1 MTMGADQEALT
12 LFLLGKPQ
20 ILRGDV
26 SLAERLAG
34 KEQALFIYLACQ
46 PDQRYSREHLATLL
60 WGETTH
66 SRARYN
72 LRRALWHLRGAVEE
86 VGLDPDAILTTDES
100 WIQLGPS
107 APCWVDVLD
116 FEHVLKT
123 AFQDLQSQFSSTS
136 ERVRRIQEALDLY
149 RGEFLTGF
157 SISNAPN
164 FEEWLTLERERLFL
178 LFLRALTSLIQG
190 FIAWGERDE
199 AIAACQRLLAADPLQ
214 EDIHRLLMRLYW
226 ETGQRTHALRQYHT
240 YRDLLRRDLDIEPM
254 EETRELYQRIL
265 QYEVSPVS
273 ISSLTLTSRL
283 TPPAPSSDY
292 LSRPRLLSLLD
303 QGLSVRLTLLSA
315 PPGYGKT
322 TLLAQWMDV
331 RVKDSADRDV
341 LFAWYRVSEADNAPL
356 TFVEGLATSVARL
369 YPAVGEALR
378 EIYSLTALQGEPQRA
393 AGLLVKTLGTLESV
407 SLVIVLDDLEHLTSP
422 DSWSVL
428 RFLLKHLPVN
438 GHLCLLTR
446 KDPPLP
452 LPRLRVRG
460 QLLEIRAAELRF
472 TEEEAKAFLA
482 QASNLELNSS
492 EKQEL
497 IDRAEG
503 WAAPLWLAAN
513 AFGRFSATLDE
524 VWDGLFAYLREEV
537 LDAQRSE
544 VRGFLLRSAVL
555 NQLTPRLCQAV
566 LDIYQD
572 VTEMAEW
579 LADLRR
585 RNLFLHRISSQSP
598 EREPTYAYQSLFLSF
613 LRTELSRFLPSNEVR
628 ALHRRAARAWE
639 QRGDQEQALYHFQQA
654 DDEPEVARL
663 LGQMTS
669 DYLQQGRLESLA
681 RWLDQLGPSVRS
693 RYPRLTL
700 SAGQLRQAEGRGE
713 EARSLYLQAV
723 ADFEAQQDRAAQGDS
738 LLALAELE
746 FLRGRYDDGIQFG
759 ERALACWD
767 ETHNGRVADAL
778 CVLGRL
784 RASLGDLPAAADSL
798 ERAERLARTGDDP
811 LRVFRVL
818 RSQAWVA
825 YLQGAYHRAIGLNH
839 WAEREA
845 GDDVPQE
852 IMMTFQNP
860 VPSILRMWG
869 QGDAAWHA
877 AHRRLEAARQMRD
890 RIALSS
896 AWVDVGNLHWDRGV
910 YSEAEEAFRKAV
922 EGAKETGEDGLVR
935 LCGEAHLACVCA
947 LRNNLNEAVELAEAM
962 LSRCQDRGA
971 PSLEIAI
978 AQTALAGVHLRVPD
992 VLAQDVFPA
1001 LLKAYHIFKRLNVRY
1016 GVFASGILISRAY
1029 SQMNE
1034 AEPGGQARGYLV
1046 EALGMAAAESYIQP
1060 LVTWHDITL
1069 PLMLFALREGIGH
1082 RFVSSA
1088 LARIGPEALPPVIEL
1103 ARDDDSLIRERAALA
1118 LGVMRDEVE
1127 AGDVMDDEMYEP
1139 QLSSH
1144 P

>member
-1 MTMGADQEALT
+1 
-12 LFLLGKPQ
+12 
-20 ILRGDV
+20 
-26 SLAERLAG
+26 
-34 KEQALFIYLACQ
+34 
-46 PDQRYSREHLATLL
+46 
-60 WGETTH
+60 
-66 SRARYN
+66 
-72 LRRALWHLRGAVEE
+72 
-86 VGLDPDAILTTDES
+86 
-100 WIQLGPS
+100 
-107 APCWVDVLD
+107 
-116 FEHVLKT
+116 
-123 AFQDLQSQFSSTS
+123 
-136 ERVRRIQEALDLY
+136 
-149 RGEFLTGF
+149 
-157 SISNAPN
+157 
-164 FEEWLTLERERLFL
+164 
-178 LFLRALTSLIQG
+178 
-190 FIAWGERDE
+190 
-199 AIAACQRLLAADPLQ
+199 
-214 EDIHRLLMRLYW
+214 
-226 ETGQRTHALRQYHT
+226 
-240 YRDLLRRDLDIEPM
+240 
-254 EETRELYQRIL
+254 
-265 QYEVSPVS
+265 
-273 ISSLTLTSRL
+273 
-283 TPPAPSSDY
+283 
-292 LSRPRLLSLLD
+292 
-303 QGLSVRLTLLSA
+303 
-315 PPGYGKT
+315 
-322 TLLAQWMDV
+322 
-331 RVKDSADRDV
+331 
-341 LFAWYRVSEADNAPL
+341 
-356 TFVEGLATSVARL
+356 
-369 YPAVGEALR
+369 
-378 EIYSLTALQGEPQRA
+378 
-393 AGLLVKTLGTLESV
+393 
-407 SLVIVLDDLEHLTSP
+407 
-422 DSWSVL
+422 
-428 RFLLKHLPVN
+428 
-438 GHLCLLTR
+438 
-446 KDPPLP
+446 
-452 LPRLRVRG
+452 
-460 QLLEIRAAELRF
+460 
-472 TEEEAKAFLA
+472 
-482 QASNLELNSS
+482 
-492 EKQEL
+492 
-497 IDRAEG
+497 
-503 WAAPLWLAAN
+503 
-513 AFGRFSATLDE
+513 
-524 VWDGLFAYLREEV
+524 
-537 LDAQRSE
+537 
-544 VRGFLLRSAVL
+544 
-555 NQLTPRLCQAV
+555 LCQAV

-767 ETHNGRVADAL
+767 EAHNGRVADAL

-992 VLAQDVFPA
+992 VLEQDVFPA
-1001 LLKAYHIFKRLNVRY
+1001 LLKAYHTFKRLNVRY

-1034 AEPGGQARGYLV
+1034 AEPGEQARGYLV

-1139 QLSSH
+1139 
-1144 P
+1144 